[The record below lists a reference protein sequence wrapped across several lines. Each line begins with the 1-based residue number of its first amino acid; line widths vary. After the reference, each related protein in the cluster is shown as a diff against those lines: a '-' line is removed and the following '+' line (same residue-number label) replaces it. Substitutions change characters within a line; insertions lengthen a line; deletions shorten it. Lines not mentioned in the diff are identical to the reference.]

1 MAKKKIKLSNRITNS
16 RNFSAEGLLNCD
28 NLQEG
33 SLIIEVEELG
43 EVDLCEYI
51 KQFSD
56 ENIKITISNR
66 VSEDVNKNF

>member
-1 MAKKKIKLSNRITNS
+1 MAKKKVKLSNRITNS

-66 VSEDVNKNF
+66 VSEDVN

>member
-16 RNFSAEGLLNCD
+16 RSFSAEGLLNCD

-66 VSEDVNKNF
+66 VSEDVN